1 MCWGYAMKFGRGVS
15 SRGAP
20 VWFSTQDGE
29 VFREI
34 DPATLKPG
42 GGVEVARLL
51 APALPTKIVA
61 VGLNY
66 RDHAQEMSLVP
77 PKEPIIFLKPATS
90 IVGPGDSIVYPAR
103 SSRVDFE
110 AELGVVISKKCRNV
124 PADRARDVIFG
135 YTCINDVTARDLQT
149 IDGQWT
155 RAKSFDTF
163 APLGPWIVTDIE
175 DPHGL
180 AITSR
185 LNGQVRQESSTANL
199 IFSVFDLIEFISSVM
214 TLEQWDVIATGTPA
228 GIGPMN
234 RGDEIQVAIE
244 GIGTLTNTVT

>member
-1 MCWGYAMKFGRGVS
+1 MKFGRGVS
-15 SRGAP
+15 HSGAA
-20 VWFSTQDGE
+20 VWFTTQDGE

-34 DPATLKPG
+34 DPVTLKPG
-42 GGVEVARLL
+42 GGVEVTRLL

-77 PKEPIIFLKPATS
+77 PKEPIIFLKPASS

-124 PADRARDVIFG
+124 PADRARDVVFG

>member
-1 MCWGYAMKFGRGVS
+1 MKFGRGVS
-15 SRGAP
+15 PRGAA

-34 DPATLKPG
+34 DPVTLKPG

-77 PKEPIIFLKPATS
+77 PKEPIIFLKPASS

>member
-1 MCWGYAMKFGRGVS
+1 MKFGRGVS
-15 SRGAP
+15 PCGAA
-20 VWFSTQDGE
+20 VWFTTQDGE

-34 DPATLKPG
+34 DPVTLKPG
-42 GGVEVARLL
+42 GGVEVTRLL

-77 PKEPIIFLKPATS
+77 PKEPIIFLKPAS
-90 IVGPGDSIVYPAR
+90 SVVGPGDSIVYPAR

-110 AELGVVISKKCRNV
+110 AELGVVISKRCRNV
-124 PADRARDVIFG
+124 PADRARDVVFG

-199 IFSVFDLIEFISSVM
+199 IFSVFDLIAFISSVM

-244 GIGTLTNTVT
+244 GIGILTNTVT

>member
-1 MCWGYAMKFGRGVS
+1 MKFGRGVS
-15 SRGAP
+15 PCGAA
-20 VWFSTQDGE
+20 VWFTTQDGE

-34 DPATLKPG
+34 DPVTLKPG
-42 GGVEVARLL
+42 GGVEVTRLL

-77 PKEPIIFLKPATS
+77 PKEPIIFLKPAS
-90 IVGPGDSIVYPAR
+90 SVVGPGDSIVYPAR

-124 PADRARDVIFG
+124 PADRARDVVFG

-199 IFSVFDLIEFISSVM
+199 IFSVFDLIAFISSVM

-244 GIGTLTNTVT
+244 GIGILTNTVT

>member
-1 MCWGYAMKFGRGVS
+1 MCWGYAMKFGRGLS
-15 SRGAP
+15 PFGTA

-29 VFREI
+29 AFREI
-34 DPATLKPG
+34 DPVTLKPG
-42 GGVEVARLL
+42 GGIEVTRLL

-66 RDHAQEMSLVP
+66 RDHAQEMSIVP
-77 PKEPIIFLKPATS
+77 PKEPIIFLKPAS
-90 IVGPGDSIVYPAR
+90 SVIGPGDSIVYPAR

-124 PADRARDVIFG
+124 PAGKARDVIFG
-135 YTCINDVTARDLQT
+135 YTCVNDVTARDLQT

-199 IFSVFDLIEFISSVM
+199 IFSVFELIEFISSVM

-234 RGDEIQVAIE
+234 RGDEIRVAIE

>member
-1 MCWGYAMKFGRGVS
+1 MKFGRGVS
-15 SRGAP
+15 PCGAA
-20 VWFSTQDGE
+20 VWFTTQDGE

-34 DPATLKPG
+34 DPVTLKPG
-42 GGVEVARLL
+42 GGVEVTRLL

-77 PKEPIIFLKPATS
+77 PKEPIIFLKPAS
-90 IVGPGDSIVYPAR
+90 SVVGPGDSIVYPAR

-110 AELGVVISKKCRNV
+110 AELGVVISKRCRNV
-124 PADRARDVIFG
+124 PADRARDVVFG

-163 APLGPWIVTDIE
+163 APLGPSIVTDIE

-199 IFSVFDLIEFISSVM
+199 IFSVFDLIAFISSVM

-244 GIGTLTNTVT
+244 GIGILTNTVT